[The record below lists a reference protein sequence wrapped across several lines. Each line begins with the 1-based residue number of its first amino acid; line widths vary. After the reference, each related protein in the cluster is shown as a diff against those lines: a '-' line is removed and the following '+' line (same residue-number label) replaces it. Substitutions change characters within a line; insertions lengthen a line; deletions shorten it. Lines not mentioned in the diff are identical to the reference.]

1 MGYGFVPNGIREKNL
16 YFYHPDH
23 LGSSSYITDREGR
36 ITQHTEYIA
45 FGEVL
50 FEEHSTSKTMPY
62 LFNGKELDTET
73 NLTYFG
79 ARYLDMKT
87 SLWLNTDPLAEKYPE
102 TSPYTYTLNNPIKF
116 IDPDGRDVIPSKE
129 FLKSSYA
136 SIYKN
141 LMKTNTVYKNIL
153 SKYSNSKSFN
163 FYLDYGDKNVSVG
176 SNATTYSTRTITTQ
190 TQGKKIIGKSIDA
203 VESKSYYGKSAL
215 TANNFEKSE
224 IAMAGTLI
232 HEALHAKIATTFKK
246 EEHNHDTFMEYHDT
260 YLNALKEYNQDNNL
274 GYTDLQLNDLV
285 WEGSKESKQF
295 KDYIQKLSKA
305 NGNTYEE
312 ELKSYN
318 ERVSKIIWKE
328 RKNEEK

>member
-1 MGYGFVPNGIREKNL
+1 
-16 YFYHPDH
+16 
-23 LGSSSYITDREGR
+23 
-36 ITQHTEYIA
+36 
-45 FGEVL
+45 
-50 FEEHSTSKTMPY
+50 MPY

-73 NLTYFG
+73 GLYYYG
-79 ARYLDMKT
+79 ARYYDPRV
-87 SLWLNTDPLAEKYPE
+87 SLWLNVDPLAEKYPHV
-102 TSPYTYTLNNPIKF
+102 SPYTYTLNNPIKF

-176 SNATTYSTRTITTQ
+176 SNATTYSIKTISIQ
-190 TQGKKIIGKSIDA
+190 KQGKKIIGKSINA

-224 IAMAGTLI
+224 ITMVGTLV
-232 HEALHAKIATTFKK
+232 HEALHAKIATTFSN
-246 EEHNHDTFMEYHDT
+246 EDNNHTFFMNYHDT

-274 GYTDLQLNDLV
+274 GYTDQQLNDLV
-285 WEGSKESKQF
+285 WEGSHKSKQF
-295 KDYIQKLSKA
+295 KDYVQKLSKA

>member
-1 MGYGFVPNGIREKNL
+1 MKHQGYGGVNLGNPN
-16 YFYHPDH
+16 YH
-23 LGSSSYITDREGR
+23 YK
-36 ITQHTEYIA
+36 Y
-45 FGEVL
+45 
-50 FEEHSTSKTMPY
+50 
-62 LFNGKELDTET
+62 NGKELQENSMYD
-73 NLTYFG
+73 YG
-79 ARYLDMKT
+79 ARLYKPEIGR
-87 SLWLNTDPLAEKYPE
+87 WNAVDPLAEKYPHV
-102 TSPYTYTLNNPIKF
+102 SPYTYTLNNPIKF

-176 SNATTYSTRTITTQ
+176 SNATTNSIQTISIQ
-190 TQGKKIIGKSIDA
+190 KQGKKIIGKSIAA

-224 IAMAGTLI
+224 IAMVGTLV
-232 HEALHAKIATTFKK
+232 HEALHSKIATTFSNDDD
-246 EEHNHDTFMEYHDT
+246 NHTFFMNYHDT

-274 GYTDLQLNDLV
+274 GYTDQQLNDLV
-285 WEGSKESKQF
+285 WEGSYKSKQF

-312 ELKSYN
+312 ELKSHN
-318 ERVSKIIWKE
+318 ERISKIIWKE